1 MHKMLE
7 SYYHKDFP
15 ILRKEAHI
23 LHFQALSIGAEIF
36 AEITSETEFIKSGED
51 LDSFLHEM

>member
-1 MHKMLE
+1 MLE